1 MLIEPSVQASIHGP
15 LLSGKDN
22 LSLLLLLLLL
32 LLLYSFIH
40 FFFFFWGGGGGG
52 GGICSFSRLF
62 FESEA
67 VLDESFSEYGRFD
80 HYQNETVRLG
90 TKTCHFSHMGLK
102 NISASHH
109 WWLQVDVCRKKRTYR
124 HWHSGFLKLV
134 DTDIAGPSYSQDQ
147 DQDQGQDP
155 GPDFGHHWR
164 RIKMLNVAKNI
175 KISIEYQNW
184 HNIVYIHQ
192 FLTRNLNIYHF
203 FWLLEFDYFLALQ
216 HDNWAPRTSPGPT
229 QDHGFGPLK
238 HKILTFGLY
247 SIYVMNIEIN
257 CDNHA
262 KFQVEIGML
271 TIF

>member
-1 MLIEPSVQASIHGP
+1 MLKSDQVRFQVKTV
-15 LLSGKDN
+15 SGVCTRVRLA
-22 LSLLLLLLLL
+22 LSLRSQHTVSAPLELSVGL
-32 LLLYSFIH
+32 
-40 FFFFFWGGGGGG
+40 
-52 GGICSFSRLF
+52 CS
-62 FESEA
+62 
-67 VLDESFSEYGRFD
+67 
-80 HYQNETVRLG
+80 
-90 TKTCHFSHMGLK
+90 
-102 NISASHH
+102 
-109 WWLQVDVCRKKRTYR
+109 
-124 HWHSGFLKLV
+124 
-134 DTDIAGPSYSQDQ
+134 AGPSYSQDQ

-184 HNIVYIHQ
+184 HNIVYIYQ
-192 FLTRNLNIYHF
+192 FLTRNLYIYYF

-262 KFQVEIGML
+262 KFQVEIYML